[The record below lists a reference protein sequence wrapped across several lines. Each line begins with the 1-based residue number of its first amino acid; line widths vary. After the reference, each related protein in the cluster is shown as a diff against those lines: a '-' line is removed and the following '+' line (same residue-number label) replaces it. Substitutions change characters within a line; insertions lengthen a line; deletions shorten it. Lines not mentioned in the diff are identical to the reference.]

1 MYPIFSELPT
11 GQPSIYH
18 PLLHYSFIP
27 QFILLTIHSSIQQI
41 FFKCCYVPGAMLS
54 VGLQLRL
61 RQRPFLQ
68 EAPSSRGNRV
78 NKYTII

>member
-41 FFKCCYVPGAMLS
+41 FFKCCYVPGAMLG

-68 EAPSSRGNRV
+68 GAPSSRGNRV
-78 NKYTII
+78 NKYIII